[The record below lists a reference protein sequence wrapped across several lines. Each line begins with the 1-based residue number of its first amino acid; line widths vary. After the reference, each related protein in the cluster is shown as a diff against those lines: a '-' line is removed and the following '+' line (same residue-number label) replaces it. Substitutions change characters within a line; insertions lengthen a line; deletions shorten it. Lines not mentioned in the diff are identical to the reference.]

1 MKLSI
6 NAIFFLLFRG
16 KSSTRKR
23 GSRRRYL
30 TYCILHFKMLL
41 RKLNELTAVTEGV
54 SDLWLSADMPLSP
67 FCSSKIPKRM
77 FFLSLWMRLWHM
89 HPVVKILLLTKT
101 VWIAV
106 LHRCMV
112 LGLTASST
120 QRWGNYYGDSND
132 IVVIIFFSS
141 SFPARLL
148 FYSVSLFFPPAAQSV
163 GQVSSGEIPFLEMAY
178 TCKFT
183 RTHTKRDRV
192 EGRRIMRFSANSLK
206 TRTVF
211 ESSLH
216 VCGFSII
223 HVTHTQ
229 SWTAY
234 VTIRTFTST
243 CSLLFIIWGSYW
255 KWWMIMI
262 ILHPSTAAAET
273 LNYSSMT
280 IIRFYSTSL
289 KPLFCLQPRQCLDYC
304 APAVNI
310 WEKQPLLGRIL
321 LHWSFLKSKYWG
333 GP

>member
-1 MKLSI
+1 MNFCAFITKMNYMKSQIWAPLMRKI
-6 NAIFFLLFRG
+6 MKKTWNFPQMQIFFLLFCG

-23 GSRRRYL
+23 GSRTRYL

-41 RKLNELTAVTEGV
+41 RKLNELTAVMEGV

-67 FCSSKIPKRM
+67 SCSSKIPKRM
-77 FFLSLWMRLWHM
+77 FFLSLWMRLWFM
-89 HPVVKILLLTKT
+89 HLVVKILLLTKT

-120 QRWGNYYGDSND
+120 QLWGHYYGDSND
-132 IVVIIFFSS
+132 IVVIVFFLFSCLTALLFSQSVFFS
-141 SFPARLL
+141 
-148 FYSVSLFFPPAAQSV
+148 PAAQSV

-183 RTHTKRDRV
+183 HTRSKRDRV

-243 CSLLFIIWGSYW
+243 YSLLFII
-255 KWWMIMI
+255 
-262 ILHPSTAAAET
+262 
-273 LNYSSMT
+273 
-280 IIRFYSTSL
+280 
-289 KPLFCLQPRQCLDYC
+289 
-304 APAVNI
+304 
-310 WEKQPLLGRIL
+310 
-321 LHWSFLKSKYWG
+321 
-333 GP
+333 